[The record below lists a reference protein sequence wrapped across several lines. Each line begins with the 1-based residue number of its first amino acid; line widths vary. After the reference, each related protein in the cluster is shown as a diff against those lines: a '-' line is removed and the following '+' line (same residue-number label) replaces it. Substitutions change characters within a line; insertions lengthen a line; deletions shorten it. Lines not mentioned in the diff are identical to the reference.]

1 MLKIPD
7 SGLQSSQCRMQVP
20 PGRAVGG
27 DPLNTTPSL
36 KQLLRLG
43 AEDIVPPGSQ
53 PLAPLLWE
61 AEPCPWQW
69 RVPGCGTHCRV
80 TLSLLTICFP
90 FSSPLL
96 MPPSLMGKW

>member
-43 AEDIVPPGSQ
+43 AEDIVPPGPSPWHLSSGRQ
-53 PLAPLLWE
+53 SLAPGSGGSR
-61 AEPCPWQW
+61 AV
-69 RVPGCGTHCRV
+69 VPTAGSR
-80 TLSLLTICFP
+80 
-90 FSSPLL
+90 
-96 MPPSLMGKW
+96 